1 MLQKYVEIGQEYGMK
16 NMLYIPWGN
25 TSYVDTDHGIT
36 PEMLLFPTAA
46 DATAHNVKSVP
57 ATLTGGEGQWARYSL
72 MKANPSSSEFKNML
86 FTSAK
91 KALQAIGFDGI
102 HIDTLGP
109 NYGGVY
115 TVDGA
120 EYSNDFAASNGMPNF
135 INDAATFFNT
145 DTWMKQ
151 GQNIRM
157 SFNNVG
163 SWGISALANN
173 QNIDYLYSEQWPD
186 MGNKTYNDMFNHVK
200 DIIVADD
207 EWPLDNSKIIIVK
220 DGEIIDVKEEAEENT
235 EEPVTETEVVVGT
248 EMAEVTETEVVAE
261 VETTNKEELGSE
273 VVDTIKLINDLETK
287 LQELYAKFDALMT
300 SVNEMSD
307 KVDKKTT
314 EYDAKFSRVKTVEPL
329 TKNEFE
335 EPTKKFDSPYLGS
348 YEDYKNRKK

>member
-1 MLQKYVEIGQEYGMK
+1 MNIIEKFKSMFSSFYFE
-16 NMLYIPWGN
+16 
-25 TSYVDTDHGIT
+25 
-36 PEMLLFPTAA
+36 
-46 DATAHNVKSVP
+46 ATAKL
-57 ATLTGGEGQWARYSL
+57 A
-72 MKANPSSSEFKNML
+72 
-86 FTSAK
+86 
-91 KALQAIGFDGI
+91 DG
-102 HIDTLGP
+102 
-109 NYGGVY
+109 
-115 TVDGA
+115 
-120 EYSNDFAASNGMPNF
+120 
-135 INDAATFFNT
+135 
-145 DTWMKQ
+145 
-151 GQNIRM
+151 
-157 SFNNVG
+157 
-163 SWGISALANN
+163 
-173 QNIDYLYSEQWPD
+173 
-186 MGNKTYNDMFNHVK
+186 K
-200 DIIVADD
+200 DIRIDGDIAVGAKVYLITTDGEIAMADG